1 MKRVLILLEE
11 LVEDVEFIYPYLR
24 FKEAGYEVISSAP
37 SMREYRGKKG
47 MSFKPDTTLKDV
59 VHENF
64 DCVFIPGGYA
74 PDRLRR
80 YTEVLSLV
88 KRHHDEGKLVCAVCH
103 GPWVLISAKLVRG
116 RRVTGFI
123 AIKDDLINAGA
134 EYTGEPVEAD
144 KNLITATD
152 PNSMLE
158 MLKVIIRKLNK
169 MERSEEAKE

>member
-1 MKRVLILLEE
+1 MKRVLILLED

-24 FKEAGYEVISSAP
+24 FKEEGFEVISAAP
-37 SMREYRGKKG
+37 QRREYRGKKG
-47 MSFKPDTTLKDV
+47 MTFKPDVLIKEV

-80 YTEVLSLV
+80 YSEVLSLV
-88 KRHHDEGKLVCAVCH
+88 RRHYEEGKLVCAVCH
-103 GPWVLISAKLVRG
+103 GPWVLISAKIVEG
-116 RRVTGFI
+116 KRVTGFY
-123 AIKDDLINAGA
+123 AIKDDLVNAGA
-134 EYTGEPVEAD
+134 EYTGEPVEAH

-158 MLKVIIRKLNK
+158 MMSVVIRKLIK
-169 MERSEEAKE
+169 EEEVQK

>member
-11 LVEDVEFIYPYLR
+11 LVEDVEFVYPYMR
-24 FKEAGYEVISSAP
+24 FREEGYEVLSAAP
-37 SMREYRGKKG
+37 VVREYKGKKG
-47 MSFKPDTTLKDV
+47 MSFKPEVAIKEI
-59 VHENF
+59 VHDSF
-64 DCVFIPGGYA
+64 DCLFIPGGYA

-88 KRHHDEGKLVCAVCH
+88 KRHYEEGKLVCAVCH
-103 GPWVLISAKLVRG
+103 GPWVLISAKVVEG
-116 RRVTGFI
+116 KRVTGFM
-123 AIKDDLINAGA
+123 AIKDDLVNAGA

-158 MLKVIIRKLNK
+158 MMRVIIQKLSK
-169 MERSEEAKE
+169 SEEAQQ